1 VDDGKLVSFK
11 RGVHCAGG
19 DTKNRSKEC
28 RIDLVVDRISTATVR
43 VNELPLWFAAT
54 ANCATRTARRACP
67 CRCIGGGLRD
77 ED

>member
-43 VNELPLWFAAT
+43 ANELPLWFAANKLRHQDST
-54 ANCATRTARRACP
+54 SGMSLPLHRRRLAR
-67 CRCIGGGLRD
+67 
-77 ED
+77 